1 MHIAFFIII
10 NDKLMI
16 EIITLILWKNPSQRS
31 CVKCVKYHVCKCL
44 FFA

>member
-16 EIITLILWKNPSQRS
+16 DIITLILWKILEKSKLKVRMYNKT
-31 CVKCVKYHVCKCL
+31 VT
-44 FFA
+44 